1 MRPVNLI
8 PPEQRRGDQAQLRTG
23 PLMYIVLGALALVL
37 LGVTMLVLTG
47 NRIADSKAEVATL
60 KQEDA
65 VAAAEAKKLAAYTQ
79 FRALSEQ
86 RIATV
91 RTLADSR
98 FDWERVMRELSLV
111 LPSNVWLTS
120 LSASATSSTT
130 VGGSEGA
137 GGSGLRGAVPGPA
150 LELSGCASGQEAVAE
165 FVTALEDI
173 DGVTRV
179 GLDSSEL
186 ASKKGE
192 AGSGGGGSGDCR
204 TRGFIAQFDLV
215 IGFDAAPVPA
225 AEGEEEVSTT
235 TSTEAVLERK
245 LGRRVGRLMKVEAK
259 KKTNLMVGAMLLI
272 AAVAAAF
279 WILALSPKREEASK
293 LDAQVTQLEGSLAQ
307 HESEVAT
314 AKEARKE
321 FPVNYQHLVVLG
333 SAVPSD
339 DETPSLLVQLNH
351 IANHAGVRF
360 QTLKLEA
367 SGTEEAEASSPLS
380 TAGRR
385 NRLRRPRPPPRCCRW
400 ARRSGLPASP

>member
-23 PLMYIVLGALALVL
+23 PLMYVVLGALALL
-37 LGVTMLVLTG
+37 LVGVTMLVLTD

-65 VAAAEAKKLAAYTQ
+65 AAAAKAKKLAAFTQ
-79 FRALSEQ
+79 FRTLSEQ

-120 LSASATSSTT
+120 LSASATSSTA
-130 VGGSEGA
+130 VAGEGGG

-192 AGSGGGGSGDCR
+192 AGSGGGGGGDCR
-204 TRGFIAQFDLV
+204 TRDFIAQFDLV
-215 IGFDAAPVPA
+215 VAFDAAPVPTE
-225 AEGEEEVSTT
+225 EGEEAVSTT
-235 TSTEAVLERK
+235 TSTEAE
-245 LGRRVGRLMKVEAK
+245 
-259 KKTNLMVGAMLLI
+259 
-272 AAVAAAF
+272 
-279 WILALSPKREEASK
+279 SS
-293 LDAQVTQLEGSLAQ
+293 EGS
-307 HESEVAT
+307 EEGSE
-314 AKEARKE
+314 
-321 FPVNYQHLVVLG
+321 G
-333 SAVPSD
+333 
-339 DETPSLLVQLNH
+339 
-351 IANHAGVRF
+351 
-360 QTLKLEA
+360 
-367 SGTEEAEASSPLS
+367 
-380 TAGRR
+380 
-385 NRLRRPRPPPRCCRW
+385 
-400 ARRSGLPASP
+400 